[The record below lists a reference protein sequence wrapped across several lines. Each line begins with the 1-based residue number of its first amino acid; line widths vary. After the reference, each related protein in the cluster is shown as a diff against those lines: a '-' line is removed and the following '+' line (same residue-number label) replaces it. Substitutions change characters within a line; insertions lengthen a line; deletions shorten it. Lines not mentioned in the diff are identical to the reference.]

1 MRYAQAERIANRHG
15 FKDEI
20 AIIGAL
26 DLVEELLRAEAD
38 EIEREIGDGVSHS
51 RAHLNSVRR
60 AAEAVAAL
68 EWEQGGECEVVGL
81 GNLVTAF

>member
-1 MRYAQAERIANRHG
+1 MTYEQTERIANRCG
-15 FKDEI
+15 IKGEI
-20 AIIGAL
+20 AIMGAI
-26 DLVEELLRAEAD
+26 DFVEDLLRAEAD

-68 EWEQGGECEVVGL
+68 EWDAPVIVGA
-81 GNLVTAF
+81 NC